1 MLKAK
6 EMIITPE
13 LAQKL
18 LEKNTNNR
26 NLSTNTVNKYA
37 LDMLS
42 GRWNEG
48 NADPIVINKNGIL
61 ENGQHRL
68 NAVIKAGV
76 PVKFLLVENGES
88 AGGTYDRGRAR
99 TTNDTLIINGLVD
112 PTEVRNKVSMIRAMA
127 QFKNESRLLS
137 DSLIQ
142 DYLLDHEVDIYRA
155 IQATRSGRRKYS
167 SKNQGVARRKEI
179 VLCAYCAMRCS
190 IPGTTLDGFFEVV
203 NTGFMEYKWQTSAI
217 ILRNALIDKQLT
229 IGKDFSSISKA
240 YALYLTTEKAI
251 IDYVKMNPR
260 TRPYRITAN
269 TKNTFLDN
277 VWQKD
282 KKYFDKED

>member
-1 MLKAK
+1 MLNAR

-13 LAQKL
+13 IAQRL

-26 NLSTNTVNKYA
+26 NLSINTVNKYA

-48 NADPIVINKNGIL
+48 NADPIVINKNGVL

-76 PVKFLLVENGES
+76 SVKFLLVENGES

-112 PTEVRNKVSMIRAMA
+112 PAEIRNKVSMIRAMA
-127 QFKNESRLLS
+127 QFKNESKLLS

-142 DYLLDHEVDIYRA
+142 DYLLDHEAEIYRA
-155 IQATRSGRRKYS
+155 LQATRNGRRKYAC
-167 SKNQGVARRKEI
+167 KNQGVARRKEI
-179 VLCAYCAMRCS
+179 VLAAYCAMRCS
-190 IPGTTLDGFFEVV
+190 IPAATLDDFFEVV
-203 NTGFMEYKWQTSAI
+203 NTGFMEYNWQTAAI
-217 ILRNALIDKQLT
+217 ILRNALIEKQLT
-229 IGKDFSSISKA
+229 IGKDFNNISKA
-240 YALYLTTEKAI
+240 YALYLTAEKAI

-269 TKNTFLDN
+269 TKNTFLDA
-277 VWQKD
+277 VWERD
-282 KKYFDKED
+282 KKYFVKED